1 MSRDELNLTLNEI
14 YARHGRIFKNP
25 TLDSYFRSQ
34 SWYTPKYSEA
44 EFSQH
49 VVFNDY
55 ERKNVNALLNEQQ
68 KRGYRS

>member
-1 MSRDELNLTLNEI
+1 MDRDELNFTLNEI
-14 YARHGRIFKNP
+14 YARHGRIFSSAR
-25 TLDSYFRSQ
+25 LDAYFRSQ
-34 SWYTPKYSEA
+34 SWYTPKYTEA

-55 ERKNVNALLNEQQ
+55 ERKNANALYNEQI